1 MNFWEHYKQGIGIAL
16 GAVTVYAVLAILLAI
31 FMGRNAL
38 ASGAPGGNPDRQ
50 GGAAC
55 STSWA

>member
-1 MNFWEHYKQGIGIAL
+1 MTFWEAYKQGIGIAL

-31 FMGRNAL
+31 VMGHSAL
-38 ASGAPGGNPDRQ
+38 ASGVPGGNPDRQ
-50 GGAAC
+50 GGGTC